1 MYDPLRVKAGVA
13 ISVAASFL
21 VGLGIASRFDAPHPA
36 YSLPTLQTAPVVAD
50 AAVQPALTLSD
61 AFVAVADAVTPAV
74 VRIEASRQR
83 VDRGELPDEILE
95 FFRGPRPDTPQLSGG
110 SGFILSEDG
119 YVLTN
124 NHVIEDAQ
132 EITVWLLDGRNFA
145 AEIVGTDPTTDI
157 AVIRIEGGA
166 NLPVAALGSSAE
178 VRVGEWILAIGNPG
192 LAGSTSLDYTVTAG
206 IVSAVGR
213 SLNLINRT
221 LEQEDQGRAIED
233 YIQTDAVINSGNSG
247 GPMVN
252 LRGQVIG
259 INSAIV
265 SRTGVYQ
272 GYGFAIPIDL
282 AHRVMDDLIA
292 YGRVRRAYLGV
303 NVETIDA
310 EMAELLELPDVGGAI
325 VRSLTRG
332 AAAEQAGIHLND
344 VIRDVD
350 GERVR
355 SANDLQ
361 HKIALRAPGDRARIG
376 IHREGRAR
384 EITVELRELPVAGEV
399 DRAPVRASRA
409 ADKIG
414 IVDVVEVTPELA
426 EQLQL
431 SSADG
436 VVVAEVQPNGPA
448 ERRGLRRQC
457 VITGI
462 NDIRVEDEDDLRD
475 ALDAVGAG
483 EVVGVTAACPQGSA
497 TRTDLPVWQS
507 RLYAI
512 RVPR

>member
-1 MYDPLRVKAGVA
+1 MYDPLRVKMGVA
-13 ISVAASFL
+13 ISVAASL
-21 VGLGIASRFDAPHPA
+21 LIGIGIASRIDAPRPA
-36 YSLPTLQTAPVVAD
+36 YSLPTVQTTPVVAD
-50 AAVQPALTLSD
+50 AAVQPALTLSE

-83 VDRGELPDEILE
+83 ERNDLSDGVME
-95 FFRGPRPDTPQLSGG
+95 FFRGPRADVPQLSGG

-124 NHVIEDAQ
+124 NHVVEDARD
-132 EITVWLLDGRNFA
+132 ITVWLLDGRNFA

-157 AVIRIEGGA
+157 AVIRIADGS

-178 VRVGEWILAIGNPG
+178 VRVGEWVLAIGNPG

-221 LEQEDQGRAIED
+221 LEREDRGRAIED

-303 NVETIDA
+303 NVVTIDA
-310 EMAELLELPDVGGAI
+310 EMMELKGLPDVSGAI
-325 VRSLTRG
+325 VQSLTDG
-332 AAAEQAGIHLND
+332 AAAARAGIRLED
-344 VIRDVD
+344 VIREVD

-361 HKIALRAPGDRARIG
+361 HKIALKSPGERVRIG
-376 IHREGRAR
+376 IYRDGRAR
-384 EITVELRELPVAGEV
+384 ELTVELRELPVADEV
-399 DRAPVRASRA
+399 ARTPAQSSRV

-414 IVDVVEVTPELA
+414 IVEVVEVTPEIA
-426 EQLQL
+426 GQLQL
-431 SSADG
+431 PDAEG
-436 VVVAEVQPNGPA
+436 VVVSEVQPSGPA
-448 ERRGLRRQC
+448 QRRGIGERC
-457 VITGI
+457 VITEV
-462 NDIRVEDEDDLRD
+462 NDARIASEDDLRN
-475 ALDAVGAG
+475 ALDLVSPG
-483 EVVGVTAACPQGSA
+483 EVVGVTATCPQMGASQSEI
-497 TRTDLPVWQS
+497 LWQS